1 MTVEARDATDWTVLK
16 DWSGPVIG
24 YVDGALSMWPAEAWQ
39 YFQGRPC
46 GHITVLADQSY
57 EIFDVESGNA
67 TMDAVATAV
76 ANRLQD
82 GDWSVVYSNRDGIPG
97 VVSGLRSKSLT
108 LTDAGYWPKPAVYLW
123 CADPDGTIA
132 QGLWTPPVDPLGVQH
147 TWAGTYDQSTCY
159 SGWLAPT
166 DPAPVL
172 PPATPPVYF
181 PAIEEES
188 MLIGNN
194 KAGDLIVIGKA
205 LDNGNLLVFTETAP
219 GVWSVQDVTDA
230 VHNEGPADPRSYQ
243 ID

>member
-24 YVDGALSMWPAEAWQ
+24 YVDGPKSMWPAEAWQ
-39 YFQGRPC
+39 FFQGRPA

-57 EIFDVESGNA
+57 EIFDFESGNA
-67 TMDAVATAV
+67 SIDAVATAV
-76 ANRLQD
+76 ANRLQS
-82 GDWSVVYSNRDGIPG
+82 GVWSVVYAGENSIP
-97 VVSGLRSKSLT
+97 SLLTGLRSKSVT
-108 LTDAGYWPKPAVYLW
+108 LTDAGYWPKPGVYLF
-123 CADPDGTIA
+123 CADPDGKIA
-132 QGLWTPPVDPLGVQH
+132 AGTWSPPVDPLAVQH

-166 DPAPVL
+166 DPAPVV
-172 PPATPPVYF
+172 PPGTPPVYF

-194 KAGDLIVIGKA
+194 KDGALIVVGKA
-205 LDNGNLLVFTETAP
+205 TDDGHLLVFTETGP
-219 GVWSVQDVTDA
+219 GVWSVQDVTDQ
-230 VHNEGPADPRSYQ
+230 VHNENPADPRSYQ